1 MIKVKFKTMKDIYSY
16 RAGGFENN
24 ARFVEAIK
32 KHSPKDFSFS
42 VAYDENDFHNNKKIN
57 ADMVTINGQK
67 LQNLDPWF
75 IGHETLFLS
84 SSRTLGNELR
94 FLEIMNKTFFKI
106 KSKDHLAQYRQTY
119 SSNDEIARLI
129 GTKPFE
135 VRGYNVNQPI
145 RVSQIYI
152 NDQPLADMTDLG
164 PSRIAFTIVERISYC
179 IECDEDTITSERDDC
194 MDEDPKIEIESRHK
208 LNIQGYF
215 DDDQLRDLIEQLES
229 LL

>member
-1 MIKVKFKTMKDIYSY
+1 MIKVKFKSADYLRRYQI
-16 RAGGFENN
+16 AGFDTNK
-24 ARFVEAIK
+24 RFGDVLK
-32 KHSPKDFSFS
+32 KHSIDLSFS
-42 VAYDENDFHNNKKIN
+42 VLYEEHNFHNSRPIMAAAVK
-57 ADMVTINGQK
+57 INGQR
-67 LQNLDPWF
+67 LVDLDPWF
-75 IGHETLFLS
+75 DGTETLFLS
-84 SSRTLGNELR
+84 SSHTLGNELR

-119 SSNDEIARLI
+119 SSNSEIARLI

-135 VRGYNVNQPI
+135 VRGYNVNQSI

-164 PSRIAFTIVERISYC
+164 PSRIAFTITERASYC
-179 IECDEDTITSERDDC
+179 IECDEDTIIPEQDD
-194 MDEDPKIEIESRHK
+194 MNEDVKIEIESSHK

-215 DDDQLRDLIEQLES
+215 DDDQLRELIEQLES

>member
-32 KHSPKDFSFS
+32 KHSPKDFSFL

-84 SSRTLGNELR
+84 SSHTLGNELR

-119 SSNDEIARLI
+119 ISNGEIARLI

-135 VRGYNVNQPI
+135 VRCYNEGQPI
-145 RVSQIYI
+145 YVSNIYI
-152 NDQPLADMTDLG
+152 NGYPLTDMTGLG
-164 PSRIAFTIVERISYC
+164 AGRIAFTIAERDSYC
-179 IECDEDTITSERDDC
+179 IECDEDTITPDDGNIA
-194 MDEDPKIEIESRHK
+194 EDVKIEIESSHK

-215 DDDQLRDLIEQLES
+215 DDDQLRELIEQLES